1 MGFFQDLRFGVRMLG
16 KNPGFT
22 LVAILTLALG
32 IGVNST
38 VFTLVNAVLIKGLPF
53 HDSQEIMS
61 IRGSRN
67 PVSYLDYLDYRQQ
80 SRSFRG
86 IAAFSNLSADLSD
99 QENAA
104 ERVNGASVSANL
116 FLMLGQKPR
125 LGRDFTPEDEKLG
138 AAPVA
143 LLSNFLWQSR
153 YGGKTG
159 ILGSAIRVNLQTY
172 TVVGVMPEGEEFP
185 QVTRVWLPLI
195 QDQTR
200 QKRDQ
205 RNIQVV
211 GRLATGVSVEQ
222 AQAELKTVAARLAQ
236 TYPDTNKDID
246 ALVAPFADGPRGGPI
261 RIVFL
266 SLQGAVGF
274 VLLIACANVANLLLS
289 RAVGR
294 TRETSIRTALGA
306 SRWRIVRQLL
316 IESIMMSFL
325 GGLLGLGLSVFAVRW
340 FDRAVADNGK
350 PYWMVFSMDYLV
362 FAYFLAICM
371 IAGILFGLAP
381 ALQIS
386 KTNVNE
392 NLKEGG
398 RGTSGG
404 VRARRMTSVLLVGE
418 VVLTIVLLV
427 GAGLMIRSFL
437 NMYTFDI
444 GVKTDNL
451 LTVQVQPTAIRYPQ
465 PENRRAFQERLLE
478 RLTTLPGIDKLTI
491 SSQPPAGGALGR
503 TLKLED
509 RNLADACNR
518 LPFVSRLAIVP
529 GYFQALDLK
538 LTQGR
543 DFTAAD
549 GNLGN
554 EVVIVNEP
562 FVKRYWPGEDA
573 IGKRIRLGQDF
584 VRFTDDPNM
593 PWLTVI
599 GVSPPVFQQPGP
611 GQQNDLTVQPTVYV
625 PFRQE
630 PTIAF
635 TVLARSRLPKETL
648 VTAIRNELRSVDPD
662 LPLYNIRMMNEILEQ
677 RRWPFRVF
685 GTLFAAFGL
694 IALMMS
700 SVGIYAVTSYGVGQ
714 RTQEIGLRMALG
726 ASRSDVMWLV
736 LRQGLRRIGIGLALG
751 LLAAVGL
758 SRVLQSILVQVEATD
773 PATFITITFLLTVVT
788 IIACLVPAR
797 RAMYLDPVDALR
809 TE

>member
-1 MGFFQDLRFGVRMLG
+1 MGFLQDIRFGIRMMG

-22 LVAILTLALG
+22 LVAVLTLALG
-32 IGVNST
+32 IGANST

-61 IRGSRN
+61 IRAARS

-80 SRSFRG
+80 SRSFKG
-86 IAAFSNLSADLSD
+86 IAALSNLSADLSD

-104 ERVNGASVSANL
+104 ERVNGASISANM
-116 FLMLGQKPR
+116 FSMLGQKPL
-125 LGRDFTPEDEKLG
+125 LGRDFTREDDKPG

-153 YGGKTG
+153 YGGKPD

-172 TVVGVMPEGEEFP
+172 TVVGVMPQGEEFP

-195 QDQTR
+195 QDETR

-211 GRLATGVSVEQ
+211 GRLATGVSAEQ
-222 AQAELKTVAARLAQ
+222 AQAELKTIAARLAQ
-236 TYPDTNKDID
+236 TYPDTNKDIE
-246 ALVAPFADGPRGGPI
+246 ALVAPYADGPRGGLI
-261 RIVFL
+261 RTVFL

-316 IESIMMSFL
+316 MESILMSFL
-325 GGLLGLGLSVFAVRW
+325 GGLLGLGLSVFAIRW
-340 FDRAVADNGK
+340 FDAAVADNGK

-362 FAYFLAICM
+362 FAYFLGICVLS
-371 IAGILFGLAP
+371 GILFGLAP

-404 VRARRMTSVLLVGE
+404 TRARRLTGALLVGE
-418 VVLTIVLLV
+418 IVLTIVLLV
-427 GAGLMIRSFL
+427 GAGLMMRSFI
-437 NMYTFDI
+437 NMYSFDI
-444 GVKTDNL
+444 GVETSRL
-451 LTVQVQPTAIRYPQ
+451 LTVQVQPAAVRYPQ

-478 RLTTLPGIDKLTI
+478 RLGTLPGIDKLTI
-491 SSQPPAGGALGR
+491 ASQPPAGGALGR
-503 TLKLED
+503 TLKLQD
-509 RNLADACNR
+509 RNVADAGDR
-518 LPFVSRLAIVP
+518 LPTVFRVAVVP

-538 LTQGR
+538 VTQGR

-549 GNLGN
+549 GNPGN

-562 FVKRYWPGEDA
+562 FVRKYFPGEDPV
-573 IGKRIRLGQDF
+573 GKRIRLGQDF
-584 VRFTDDPNM
+584 VRFTDDPNL
-593 PWLTVI
+593 PWLTVV
-599 GVSPPVFQQPGP
+599 GVSPPVFQT

-635 TVLARSRLPKETL
+635 TVLARSRLPKDTL
-648 VTAIRNELRSVDPD
+648 ISGIRNELRSVDPD
-662 LPLYNIRMMNEILEQ
+662 LPLYNIRTMDEILEQ

-685 GTLFAAFGL
+685 GTLFGAFGL
-694 IALMMS
+694 IALTMS
-700 SVGIYAVTSYGVGQ
+700 SVGIYAVTAYGVGQ

-726 ASRSDVMWLV
+726 ASQRDVMWLV
-736 LRQGLRRIGIGLALG
+736 LRQGLRRIGVGLIFG
-751 LLAAVGL
+751 LLAAWGL
-758 SRVLQSILVQVEATD
+758 SRVLQSILVQVTAAD
-773 PATFITITFLLTVVT
+773 PVTFIAITILLTLVT
-788 IIACLVPAR
+788 IIACLVPSR
-797 RAMYLDPVDALR
+797 RAMHLDPVDALR